1 MAAPLGT
8 GTIAARQR
16 GVNGM
21 GKQVGQYKQHK
32 RVKEELIAQ
41 MKFAY

>member
-1 MAAPLGT
+1 LGT
-8 GTIAARQR
+8 ETIAVRQR

-21 GKQVGQYKQHK
+21 SKPVEQYKQHK
-32 RVKEELIAQ
+32 RVKELIAQ